1 MPVRAY
7 SQSVGT
13 LLGSPP
19 KIVVWIRTS
28 RRDLRA
34 FPETAQ
40 KHIGFALKSAQFGEK
55 HADAKPLR
63 GFGGASVLEIVED
76 YDRDTYRAVY
86 TVEFKEVVCV
96 LHAFQKKSKS
106 GSATPRRDLDLIKE
120 RLRYAKELHDK
131 KLI

>member
-1 MPVRAY
+1 MLVGAY
-7 SQSVGT
+7 FQFVSALV
-13 LLGSPP
+13 GSPQ
-19 KIVVWIRTS
+19 KKVVWIRS
-28 RRDLRA
+28 SKRDLRA
-34 FPETAQ
+34 FPEAAQ

-96 LHAFQKKSKS
+96 LQHFRKNLNQAAPLPAVTS
-106 GSATPRRDLDLIKE
+106 I
-120 RLRYAKELHDK
+120 
-131 KLI
+131 